1 MCIDF
6 LFQNFG
12 QKVVEIISTVLKSC
26 LSKVCS
32 LFLDPKKPMINKKDT
47 RPALDCGF
55 MYCLM
60 QCNIKLTSGCH
71 VSLFQESIT
80 EAQLRFLVSMCHDL
94 PTDTRAGILIL
105 LWEFFYKKMVGT
117 SLLNI

>member
-26 LSKVCS
+26 LSKVSS

-47 RPALDCGF
+47 RPALDC
-55 MYCLM
+55 
-60 QCNIKLTSGCH
+60 
-71 VSLFQESIT
+71 
-80 EAQLRFLVSMCHDL
+80 
-94 PTDTRAGILIL
+94 
-105 LWEFFYKKMVGT
+105 
-117 SLLNI
+117 

>member
-26 LSKVCS
+26 LSKVSS
-32 LFLDPKKPMINKKDT
+32 LFLDPQKTHDKKKDT

-55 MYCLM
+55 MYSLM
-60 QCNIKLTSGCH
+60 HCNI
-71 VSLFQESIT
+71 
-80 EAQLRFLVSMCHDL
+80 
-94 PTDTRAGILIL
+94 
-105 LWEFFYKKMVGT
+105 
-117 SLLNI
+117 